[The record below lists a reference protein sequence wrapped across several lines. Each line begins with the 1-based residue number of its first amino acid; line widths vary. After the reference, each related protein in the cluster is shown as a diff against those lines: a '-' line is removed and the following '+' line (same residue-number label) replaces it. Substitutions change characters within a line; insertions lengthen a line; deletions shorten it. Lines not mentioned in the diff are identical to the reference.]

1 MRADHARR
9 LLEWMRRLLGTLR
22 AGRQDDDLDEELRAH
37 IALAEED
44 ARRRGLDPRAATR
57 SARLEAGGAAQA
69 MESLRDQRGLP
80 WLEDL
85 AADVRY
91 GARMLWRSPPFAAV
105 ALVTL
110 ALGIG
115 ANTAVFSV
123 VHGVILQPLVY
134 PDPGQLMRVAPYGAA
149 AGSGVGGLSYPEYEE
164 LRAMNRSFAQLG
176 AFTTGRANTGGG
188 SGSWTGEV
196 NLTAGGRPLRVRSA
210 AVDEYLLQAL
220 GVQPAHGR
228 IFGPGETDAMADRPG
243 LGGPPVAIVS
253 HELWQSAFDGQPLV
267 GRAVDVDGRPH
278 EVIGIMP
285 PGVDLMD
292 HRPEIWLPLGAHP
305 AIRRLRTSHVLDVI
319 GRLRDGVTAEAAR
332 AELDGF
338 LENWADRA
346 GTTGHVPAARPSG
359 DDAHTVRLQPLRDAI
374 VGDAS
379 RAIWVLQAAVGLV
392 LLIGCANLANV
403 AMARAAS
410 RRREL
415 AVRAALGAS
424 RGRLLRQTMTEG
436 VLLSA
441 GGGLLG
447 VWLAHAGVRALVLA
461 HPASLPRT
469 SEVSIDVPVLLFATG
484 VSLGTGLLFGLAP
497 LAQRRPRDV
506 AAVLKAGG
514 DRGASSGGRHHV
526 RRALVTLEVAL
537 AMMLVVGAGLLL
549 RTVGNLTRVDAG
561 FDRSRLV
568 TFSMTVPRGASE
580 GGGRAEVYQRLLDT
594 LRAAP
599 GVVAATAMSELPLDR
614 VVQRFATR
622 VERGA
627 PTTGATAAT
636 AAAAPT
642 TEVVDYYQFV
652 MSGYFETMGIP
663 IVAGRGFDH
672 TDAASLERVVVV
684 SETLA
689 DRFWRGRNPIGA
701 RLRPNLSASLG
712 TGENPWHTVVG
723 VAKDVKEG
731 GVDRDPGTELY
742 LFVDQPA
749 PRIDGAASPWE
760 PTAPPRMHVAL
771 RTSLAPAAL
780 AQTLDDAVRAVAPA
794 VPVVRLREMDAV
806 FAESIGRQRLLSQLL
821 GGFAGLALLLAA
833 VGTYG
838 VLACLVAERRR
849 EIGIRMALGAAR
861 ARVIAL
867 VMREGLHATLIGIVI
882 GLAGAVGVSR
892 LMSSL
897 LFGVQPTDPATFAA
911 VVATIAAVAAIAC
924 WVPAWRASRLDP
936 NVVLRAD

>member
-1 MRADHARR
+1 
-9 LLEWMRRLLGTLR
+9 
-22 AGRQDDDLDEELRAH
+22 
-37 IALAEED
+37 
-44 ARRRGLDPRAATR
+44 
-57 SARLEAGGAAQA
+57 
-69 MESLRDQRGLP
+69 
-80 WLEDL
+80 
-85 AADVRY
+85 
-91 GARMLWRSPPFAAV
+91 
-105 ALVTL
+105 
-110 ALGIG
+110 
-115 ANTAVFSV
+115 
-123 VHGVILQPLVY
+123 
-134 PDPGQLMRVAPYGAA
+134 
-149 AGSGVGGLSYPEYEE
+149 
-164 LRAMNRSFAQLG
+164 
-176 AFTTGRANTGGG
+176 
-188 SGSWTGEV
+188 
-196 NLTAGGRPLRVRSA
+196 
-210 AVDEYLLQAL
+210 
-220 GVQPAHGR
+220 
-228 IFGPGETDAMADRPG
+228 
-243 LGGPPVAIVS
+243 
-253 HELWQSAFDGQPLV
+253 
-267 GRAVDVDGRPH
+267 
-278 EVIGIMP
+278 
-285 PGVDLMD
+285 
-292 HRPEIWLPLGAHP
+292 
-305 AIRRLRTSHVLDVI
+305 
-319 GRLRDGVTAEAAR
+319 
-332 AELDGF
+332 
-338 LENWADRA
+338 
-346 GTTGHVPAARPSG
+346 
-359 DDAHTVRLQPLRDAI
+359 
-374 VGDAS
+374 
-379 RAIWVLQAAVGLV
+379 
-392 LLIGCANLANV
+392 
-403 AMARAAS
+403 
-410 RRREL
+410 
-415 AVRAALGAS
+415 
-424 RGRLLRQTMTEG
+424 
-436 VLLSA
+436 
-441 GGGLLG
+441 
-447 VWLAHAGVRALVLA
+447 
-461 HPASLPRT
+461 
-469 SEVSIDVPVLLFATG
+469 

-712 TGENPWHTVVG
+712 TGENPWHTVIG